1 MGRNRLLGAPY
12 EQQVV
17 SASFEAEAHVD
28 RYIVVTPSGGPNVTV
43 TLDPNAFNG
52 DQVTVVDGAGNAAA
66 HNITLVAS
74 PGQELDGPS
83 VIATDFGELEVTFSF
98 GLGNVWLAATSGGGG
113 SGTTGATGEQGATG
127 ASGPPGA
134 TGAGTTGATGATG
147 ASGAQGATGAG
158 ALFASLSSTNAST
171 VAVPTTA
178 DPGTIL
184 TSVTITPAV
193 TGKLTVTGTAVA
205 QTTGSGGD
213 FATLVISHGASP
225 VAGDFDGV
233 AVTVPGPIGNG
244 EQTSIIVQYGTS
256 FDVSLPAFPVGT
268 PVTIHLAMFSG
279 SGDLSVPVH
288 GAQLTVQETA

>member
-17 SASFEAEAHVD
+17 SASFEAEAHGA
-28 RYIVVTPSGGPNVTV
+28 RYIGHTPSGGPNVTV

-74 PGQELDGPS
+74 PGQDLDGPS

-134 TGAGTTGATGATG
+134 TGAGTTGATGAPG

-158 ALFASLSSTNAST
+158 ALFASFRHPPSSASVSCSLWSVWT
-171 VAVPTTA
+171 RAHACDPRRTA
-178 DPGTIL
+178 RSWSRTRRYCRCPWK
-184 TSVTITPAV
+184 TP
-193 TGKLTVTGTAVA
+193 
-205 QTTGSGGD
+205 
-213 FATLVISHGASP
+213 
-225 VAGDFDGV
+225 
-233 AVTVPGPIGNG
+233 
-244 EQTSIIVQYGTS
+244 
-256 FDVSLPAFPVGT
+256 
-268 PVTIHLAMFSG
+268 
-279 SGDLSVPVH
+279 
-288 GAQLTVQETA
+288 